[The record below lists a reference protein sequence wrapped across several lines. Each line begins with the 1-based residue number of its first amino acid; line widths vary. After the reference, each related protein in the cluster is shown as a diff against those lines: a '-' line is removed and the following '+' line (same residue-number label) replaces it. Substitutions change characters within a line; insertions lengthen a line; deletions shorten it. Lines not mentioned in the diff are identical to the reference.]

1 METLLQATSITLLPI
16 LVRLPASSA
25 EAAESVLRLVLLT
38 AQRANPKELLVGL
51 EQALARL
58 ALGNDGEDWEEEPGS
73 QLGRILLA
81 ARVGEPFHVRVDFGI
96 GINI

>member
-1 METLLQATSITLLPI
+1 METLIQASSITLLPA
-16 LVRLPASSA
+16 LVRYPASSP
-25 EAAESVLRLVLLT
+25 EAAESVLRLVLLI

-58 ALGNDGEDWEEEPGS
+58 AMGNDSEHWEEEPGS

-81 ARVGEPFHVRVDFGI
+81 SRVGKPFRVQIARPFR
-96 GINI
+96 